1 MNTSGN
7 YPILMFQLDL
17 EFPEIVKNGQLPMEF
32 WDCGIADKVSKVF
45 VFENVYLWVTFGKSL
60 ISCIFMLTN
69 LFLVF
74 KRH

>member
-7 YPILMFQLDL
+7 YAILMFQLDL
-17 EFPEIVKNGQLPMEF
+17 EFPETVKNGQLPMEF
-32 WDCGIADKVSKVF
+32 WDCGIADKVSKAF
-45 VFENVYLWVTFGKSL
+45 VFENVYLRVTFGKSF
-60 ISCIFMLTN
+60 ISCIFMLTY